1 MFKWDGTDI
10 TDKIIKC
17 DIYEAKYNKVKYWVI
32 RNNGYINTG
41 SKESYITC
49 VVRNSKNSVP
59 CLIDELKPIFGLSKI
74 GTHWCKQGGKI
85 RILIQCLQTPDG
97 HVKEEI
103 TLNNLNTIIPD
114 KPPPLLLIMQI
125 QEIFTFREIL
135 GVSCSYDSSII
146 LREGG
151 GSYYP
156 ISYYD
161 PGMLTDD
168 KKVIPGTILDHWF
181 EDTSI
186 DEVVQRIL
194 KIRRIDQLAQ
204 VLHDLREKIDEVIVR
219 VDRNTVMYKSS
230 IINRITERLQASLQ
244 P

>member
-1 MFKWDGTDI
+1 MFTWDGTEV
-10 TDKIIKC
+10 TDIIKNC

-32 RNNGYINTG
+32 RNNDHNVNNPFINC
-41 SKESYITC
+41 I
-49 VVRNSKNSVP
+49 VRNSKNTVS
-59 CLIDELKPIFGLSKI
+59 CLIDELKPIFGLSKV
-74 GTHWCKQGGKI
+74 GTHWCNQGGKI
-85 RILIQCLQTPDG
+85 KILIRCIQTSDG
-97 HVKEEI
+97 HIKEEI
-103 TLNNLNTIIPD
+103 TLNNLNTLICD
-114 KPPPLLLIMQI
+114 KSPPLLLTMQV
-125 QEIFTFREIL
+125 QEIFTFRELL
-135 GVSCSYDSSII
+135 GVSCSYDSSVI

-156 ISYYD
+156 ISYYE

-168 KKVIPGTILDHWF
+168 KKVIPVTILDHWF

-194 KIRRIDQLAQ
+194 KIRRLDQLAQ
-204 VLHDLREKIDEVIVR
+204 VLHDLREQIDEVIER
-219 VDRNTVMYKSS
+219 VDRNTVIHKSC